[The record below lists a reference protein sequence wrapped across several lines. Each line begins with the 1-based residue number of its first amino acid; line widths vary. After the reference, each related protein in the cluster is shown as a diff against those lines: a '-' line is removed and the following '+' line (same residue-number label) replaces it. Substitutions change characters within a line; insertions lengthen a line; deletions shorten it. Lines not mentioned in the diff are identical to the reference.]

1 MNPAALPLP
10 LPVIGIVALLFVAG
24 SFVLL
29 RAIDQQDKVRARLAR
44 ATGGGDSGPLIE
56 ARRDRVRLLDFVAK
70 FGTALAKSGI
80 LSDTTRTQL
89 EATINQAGLR
99 GSRVFGMFIGSKVLL
114 MFGLPVVAYILFSG
128 HGYSTP
134 MFYGILGGAFAIGM
148 LAPDFVIKQM
158 RGKHLK
164 QVSRGLPDALD
175 MMVICAQAGLGLEN
189 AIDRVAQEF
198 VFANQ
203 AVALELAI
211 CSSEM
216 RIGTDRRVALLAL
229 GERTGLE
236 QMRRLAGTLIQTM
249 QFGTPLSQALRV
261 LAAEM
266 RQDNLTK
273 FEEKAARLPVFLTL
287 PMICFILPC
296 VFIVVG
302 GPAGLQIVKT
312 LGQH

>member
-1 MNPAALPLP
+1 MIGALPLP
-10 LPVIGIVALLFVAG
+10 LIGIVALLFVAG
-24 SFVLL
+24 SFALL
-29 RAIDQQDKVRARLAR
+29 RAIDQQERVRARLAR
-44 ATGGGDSGPLIE
+44 ATSGDSGGPLIE
-56 ARRDRVRLLDFVAK
+56 PKRERMRLLDLVAQ
-70 FGTALAKSGI
+70 FGGALAKSGI
-80 LSDTTRTQL
+80 LSDATRAQL
-89 EATINQAGLR
+89 EGTINQAGLR
-99 GSRVFGMFIGSKVLL
+99 GNRVFGIFIGSKVLL
-114 MFGLPVVAYILFSG
+114 MLGLPVIAWFLFHNRG
-128 HGYSTP
+128 LSTTTY
-134 MFYGILGGAFAIGM
+134 YGILGGCFAVGM
-148 LAPDFVIKQM
+148 LAPDFFIKQM
-158 RGKHLK
+158 RGRHLK
-164 QVSRGLPDALD
+164 KVERGLPDALD

-189 AIDRVAQEF
+189 AIERVAQEF
-198 VFANQ
+198 IFANQ

-216 RIGTDRRVALLAL
+216 RIGTDRRQALLAL
-229 GERTGLE
+229 GDRTKLE
-236 QMRRLAGTLIQTM
+236 QMRRLSGTLIQTM

-266 RQDNLTK
+266 RQDNLTR

>member
-1 MNPAALPLP
+1 MNGRLPPLP
-10 LPVIGIVALLFVAG
+10 LLGFVALAFVFG
-24 SFVLL
+24 SFALL
-29 RAIDQQDKVRARLAR
+29 RAIDQQEKVRARLSR
-44 ATGGGDSGPLIE
+44 VTGPDAGGLIEPGGD
-56 ARRDRVRLLDFVAK
+56 RTRLLDLIAK
-70 FGTALAKSGI
+70 FGAALAKSGI
-80 LSDTTRTQL
+80 LSDATRGQL
-89 EATINQAGLR
+89 EQTINQAGLR
-99 GSRVFGMFIGSKVLL
+99 GSRVFGLFIGSKVLL
-114 MFGLPVVAYILFSG
+114 MLGLPVVAYGLFG
-128 HGYSTP
+128 GRGYGTTT
-134 MFYGILGGAFAIGM
+134 FYGILGGSFALGM
-148 LAPDFVIKQM
+148 LAPDFFIKQM
-158 RGKHLK
+158 RGRHLK
-164 QVSRGLPDALD
+164 QVERGLPDALD

-189 AIDRVAQEF
+189 AIERVAQEF
-198 VFANQ
+198 IFANK
-203 AVALELAI
+203 AVATELAI

-216 RIGTDRRVALLAL
+216 RIGTDRRTALLAL
-229 GERTGLE
+229 GDRTGLE

-312 LGQH
+312 LGSH